1 MKLYSRQLNSLEELR
16 REKHVLRYA
25 IRHTDDWISLKDMD
39 KKETDTGEAAGA
51 GMLGT
56 LISALASRS
65 LLSTVLAIAPPLITL
80 LSRRSASHPKKK
92 SPLESLARDVFFGY
106 LKWKALHFAY
116 RSLRSMLGSDKETDK
131 KQQG

>member
-25 IRHTDDWISLKDMD
+25 IRHTDDWLSLKELDR
-39 KKETDTGEAAGA
+39 KETDTGEAAGA

-65 LLSTVLAIAPPLITL
+65 LFSTVLAIAPPLITL
-80 LSRRSASHPKKK
+80 LSRRSSSHSKKK
-92 SPLESLARDVFFGY
+92 NPLEALARDVLFGY
-106 LKWKALHFAY
+106 LKWKAIHFAY
-116 RSLRSMLGSDKETDK
+116 RTLSGMLGSDKDSPK
-131 KQQG
+131 KEK